1 MNKIII
7 IHKTKLHCHVQF
19 YEVSIILYLTLCLF
33 SFPKTPDF
41 SSYLEKKKNGT
52 LKIEDIL
59 DSSDV
64 VNYIKQGTTSELK
77 DLITDEHIPKLIDYC
92 TKMPKSDVEDK
103 IAKKFPYTSCELLC
117 SENVFNVKA
126 FLEREDD
133 EINQKDEDD
142 VNDEDDKI
150 DVDKD
155 NEDQFKSDEQGED
168 TKEQD
173 VFDDGEENKEG
184 ETSDKTAEVKEENKN
199 TSEDKEVTKEE
210 GEAAETTSS
219 EQENKSEE
227 TSTKENETK
236 TTDNNESKEIE
247 GTTKENETTS
257 DTPTQ
262 PEQKQPQQ
270 VAKPEPPKPKTQL
283 DKLYDIFDHLFSFL
297 NNDPANDNYV
307 LMGYFAKIVN
317 AFLNSKADVVLKY
330 IFVVRKNTI
339 EKLLKHIGRKAIG
352 TTIENIVIALN
363 EQEKS
368 NEYNNHLTTIA
379 EHLIKTIQKEELNS
393 LELEIATDTFVNC
406 FVNSRKSNFILFFRS
421 PLIDN
426 LKECLKANI
435 DKKQNTKIESLV
447 RLYIKINE
455 TIIKDFGDKVTPAFA
470 FGESEAEI
478 TNIIRSFA
486 RGGNAQDQTKTG
498 NGEGE
503 NIINSHFEHMITY
516 LKDIITLVI
525 DDIVKSEKNED
536 NKLECT
542 FNNNTI
548 VRLGM
553 KALIEW
559 EYVRTVLD
567 IIVNSVAKEKSE
579 DVIKDIIRVVAN
591 QDLSRKL
598 LETYT
603 TYTTNNM
610 FQNLFNQIINVI
622 ICENTPNELVTSFL
636 IMTNPNPSQE
646 GAPLKSDLIET
657 IVDSLRTKNN
667 FKFESKKSMNS
678 FNFANDVDALKLI
691 FNSTHKTINDLLSNE
706 EQLKFFKEKF
716 IAEMDVQ
723 FTKKLYLNDS
733 KDKEEDFHPIYND
746 DENIQFSLETL
757 REMIDFKLSIY
768 VKYLNGEDYQKAL
781 DEHEEML
788 QKKEQDE
795 NDDNRSEK
803 LSNEADGSSGMEFPA
818 DSDPLE
824 GQNDGYEG
832 RGSGLQDHLEIKHEE
847 EEEEEKKEEDFND
860 CNFWKPEYKIEDMD
874 VDRELELDD

>member
-1 MNKIII
+1 M
-7 IHKTKLHCHVQF
+7 
-19 YEVSIILYLTLCLF
+19 
-33 SFPKTPDF
+33 
-41 SSYLEKKKNGT
+41 EKKKNGT

-59 DSSDV
+59 DNNDV

-92 TKMPKSDVEDK
+92 TKMPKSDVDDK
-103 IAKKFPYTSCELLC
+103 FAKKFPYTSCELLC

-126 FLEREDD
+126 FLEREDE
-133 EINQKDEDD
+133 EIQKDEDD
-142 VNDEDDKI
+142 VNEEEDKI
-150 DVDKD
+150 DADKD
-155 NEDQFKSDEQGED
+155 NEDQFKSEEQGED
-168 TKEQD
+168 VATKEQD
-173 VFDDGEENKEG
+173 AFDDGEENKEG
-184 ETSDKTAEVKEENKN
+184 ETTDKPTEVKEEENKE
-199 TSEDKEVTKEE
+199 TSEDKEVVTKEE
-210 GEAAETTSS
+210 GETAQVQAPTT
-219 EQENKSEE
+219 EEENKNEE
-227 TSTKENETK
+227 TATTETK
-236 TTDNNESKEIE
+236 ATTENTDNAE
-247 GTTKENETTS
+247 TTKENEDASSKENETTPE
-257 DTPTQ
+257 TTAQ
-262 PEQKQPQQ
+262 PEQKQQPQP
-270 VAKPEPPKPKTQL
+270 VVVKAEPPKPKTQL

-297 NNDPANDNYV
+297 DNEPANDNYV

-330 IFVVRKNTI
+330 IFVERKNTI

-368 NEYNNHLTTIA
+368 NEYNIHLTTIA

-406 FVNSRKSNFILFFRS
+406 FVNSRKSNFILFFKS
-421 PLIDN
+421 TLIDN
-426 LKECLKANI
+426 LKECLKTNI
-435 DKKQNTKIESLV
+435 EKKQNTKIESLV
-447 RLYIKINE
+447 KLYIKINE
-455 TIIKDFGDKVTPAFA
+455 TIIKDFGEKVTPAFA

-498 NGEGE
+498 NGVGE
-503 NIINSHFEHMITY
+503 NIIDSHFEHMITY
-516 LKDIITLVI
+516 LKDVISLVI
-525 DDIVKSEKNED
+525 DDIIKSEKNEE

-542 FNNNTI
+542 FNNNSI

-567 IIVNSVAKEKSE
+567 IIVNSVAKQKNE
-579 DVIKDIIRVVAN
+579 DVIKEIITVVAN

-598 LETYT
+598 LDTYT

-636 IMTNPNPSQE
+636 IMTNANPSQE
-646 GAPLKSDLIET
+646 GAPLKSALIET
-657 IVDSLRTKNN
+657 IMGSLINKNN
-667 FKFESKKSMNS
+667 FSFESEKKMNS

-691 FNSTHKTINDLLSNE
+691 FNSTHTTINDLLSNE

-716 IAEMDVQ
+716 IADMDVQ

-768 VKYLNGEDYQKAL
+768 DKYLKGEDYQKAL

-803 LSNEADGSSGMEFPA
+803 LSNDADGSAGMDFN
-818 DSDPLE
+818 DNPLDVQ
-824 GQNDGYEG
+824 GDGYEG
-832 RGSGLQDHLEIKHEE
+832 RGSGLQNHLEVKHE

-860 CNFWKPEYKIEDMD
+860 YNYWKADSKLDDMD
-874 VDRELELDD
+874 IDTELELDE

>member
-1 MNKIII
+1 M
-7 IHKTKLHCHVQF
+7 
-19 YEVSIILYLTLCLF
+19 
-33 SFPKTPDF
+33 
-41 SSYLEKKKNGT
+41 EKKKNGT

-59 DSSDV
+59 DSSNDV

-92 TKMPKSDVEDK
+92 IKMPKSDADDK
-103 IAKKFPYTSCELLC
+103 FAKKFPYISCELLC

-133 EINQKDEDD
+133 EIQKDEDD
-142 VNDEDDKI
+142 VNEEEDKI
-150 DVDKD
+150 DADKD

-168 TKEQD
+168 VATKEQD

-184 ETSDKTAEVKEENKN
+184 ETTDKTVEVKEEENKE
-199 TSEDKEVTKEE
+199 TTEDKEVKKEE
-210 GEAAETTSS
+210 GETAPATEENKNEETATTETKATTENADNAETTKES
-219 EQENKSEE
+219 EDAS
-227 TSTKENETK
+227 
-236 TTDNNESKEIE
+236 SKES
-247 GTTKENETTS
+247 ETTS
-257 DTPTQ
+257 ETTTQ
-262 PEQKQPQQ
+262 PEQKQKPQP

-297 NNDPANDNYV
+297 DNEPANDNYV

-330 IFVVRKNTI
+330 IFVGRKNTI

-368 NEYNNHLTTIA
+368 SEYNVHLTTIA

-406 FVNSRKSNFILFFRS
+406 FVNSRKSNFILFFKS
-421 PLIDN
+421 PLINN

-435 DKKQNTKIESLV
+435 EKKQNTKIESIV
-447 RLYIKINE
+447 KLYIKINE
-455 TIIKDFGDKVTPAFA
+455 TIIKDFGEKVTPAFA

-498 NGEGE
+498 NGVGE
-503 NIINSHFEHMITY
+503 NIIDSHFEHMITY
-516 LKDIITLVI
+516 LKDVISLVI
-525 DDIVKSEKNED
+525 DDIVKSEKNEE

-542 FNNNTI
+542 FNNNSI

-567 IIVNSVAKEKSE
+567 IIVNSVAKQKNE
-579 DVIKDIIRVVAN
+579 DVIKEIITVVAN

-636 IMTNPNPSQE
+636 IMTNGNQE
-646 GAPLKSDLIET
+646 GAPLKSVLIET
-657 IVDSLRTKNN
+657 IMNSLRDNN
-667 FKFESKKSMNS
+667 TFSFESEKKMNS

-691 FNSTHKTINDLLSNE
+691 FNSTHTIINDLLSNE

-716 IAEMDVQ
+716 IADMDVQ

-768 VKYLNGEDYQKAL
+768 DKYLKGEDYQKAL

-788 QKKEQDE
+788 QKKEQSE

-803 LSNEADGSSGMEFPA
+803 LSNDADGSAGMDFNEN
-818 DSDPLE
+818 PLDVQ
-824 GQNDGYEG
+824 GDGYEG
-832 RGSGLQDHLEIKHEE
+832 RGSGLQNHLEVKHEE

-860 CNFWKPEYKIEDMD
+860 CNYWKADYKHIDDMD
-874 VDRELELDD
+874 IDNELELDE